1 MVQGGG
7 MEHTMNENQTV
18 LLLADGTEFFGKPM
32 GAAGKAV
39 GTVVFHTG
47 MVGYQE
53 NLISP
58 SNSGL
63 LLAQTFPLIGNY
75 GVIDGKSAPVRAGG
89 YIVREI
95 CASPSNYRCEGKLE
109 DFLRDGQVV
118 GICGVDTRR
127 LTRHIREKGEMT
139 GMIFSGPG
147 YDREALLEELS
158 GWHPAFAPETE
169 AARLAEVPG
178 AKKTV
183 AVLGEFTPGMQA
195 LFARRQVQPACFG
208 WDTPAEEILRVKPDG
223 LLLSD
228 GIGDPTA
235 FPGRVKQVQALL
247 EQKLPAFGIGLG
259 HQLLALAKGME
270 VCRMKCGHRGANQPV
285 YCLAN
290 GRTYITAQNHGF
302 VVKSVHDCG
311 EIRFENANDHT
322 VEGLSYRD
330 IPAFSV
336 QFLPDTTPGT
346 QSTSYL
352 YDEFFGLLGEG

>member
-1 MVQGGG
+1 
-7 MEHTMNENQTV
+7 MNENQTV

-32 GAAGKAV
+32 GALGKAA
-39 GTVVFHTG
+39 GIVVFHTG

-53 NLISP
+53 NLVSP

-95 CASPSNYRCEGKLE
+95 CGSPSNYRCEGKLE
-109 DFLRDGQVV
+109 DFLRENQVV

-127 LTRHIREKGEMT
+127 LTRHLREQGEMP

-147 YDREALLEELS
+147 YNREALLGELS
-158 GWHPAFAPETE
+158 GWRPEFAPEIG
-169 AARLAEVPG
+169 AAPAGIVPDAE
-178 AKKTV
+178 KRV
-183 AVLGEFTPGMQA
+183 AVIGELTPGMQA
-195 LFARRQVQPACFG
+195 LFAERRLQPACFG
-208 WDTPAEEILRVKPDG
+208 WDTPAKEILGAEPDG

-235 FPGRVKQVQALL
+235 FPDRVEQVRTLL
-247 EQKLPAFGIGLG
+247 AQGLPVFGIGLG
-259 HQLLALAKGME
+259 HQLLALARGME
-270 VCRMKCGHRGANQPV
+270 VRRMKCGHRGANQPV
-285 YCLAN
+285 YRPED

-302 VVKSVHDCG
+302 VVENAVRGCKVS
-311 EIRFENANDHT
+311 FENANDHT
-322 VEGLSYRD
+322 IEGLEYAD

-336 QFLPDTTPGT
+336 QFQPDTAPGT

-352 YDEFFGLLGEG
+352 YEKFFDLLGER